1 MIITWFWMSLEILS
15 MIIQTV
21 DGERKVADDVKTDT
35 GMFLIIMIIMTIE
48 TNKIKRRLKNK
59 TKERL
64 TKWDDCDH

>member
-1 MIITWFWMSLEILS
+1 

-21 DGERKVADDVKTDT
+21 DGERKVADDVKTDP

-48 TNKIKRRLKNK
+48 TNMIKRRLKNK